1 MMDRLKIRIRHMEV
15 QKKAKKLWSEH
26 GKNYSREELNILAKA
41 AGIQYIFK
49 YKKHE
54 LALKL

>member
-1 MMDRLKIRIRHMEV
+1 MEV
-15 QKKAKKLWSEH
+15 QKKAKELWSEH

-49 YKKHE
+49 
-54 LALKL
+54 